1 VAENDEREQD
11 GESQGDEQQESQ
23 SNGGGDGGIVS
34 ALLSQ
39 LGEHRAVL
47 APVATTAAAAAA
59 TYAVKKLPDLFD
71 SAEGAGMD
79 KVRKTVDKA
88 KDAGGAKGMA
98 AGAASRAL
106 SGGGGGGIV
115 ERLKE
120 GGKQEATEKAEES
133 GGITGAMAKVAGK
146 LGGKQ
151 QGGMGWGRGR
161 RLPILRSIDVAAPVE
176 TVYNQYTQFE
186 ELNSFMHRTEAVDQE
201 EDEVVTWHENVWGRR
216 RHWKAQITEQ
226 IPNERIAWEI
236 KGGGQGVGVITFHEL
251 APRLTRVEV
260 VFDWQPKGFVEK
272 IGSGLRV
279 HKRAAKTD
287 LYRFKAFVETRG
299 EESGGWPGKI
309 EDGEAKGQTRNKRNR
324 KADPIPTEAQA
335 HSESDEK
342 KTREKAAKSE
352 SKDDSK
358 SESKDDSKSK
368 SDNGDEQGQNGD
380 EGERDEAREERKR
393 HREERAKQRG

>member
-1 VAENDEREQD
+1 MAPRSEPAQKPMAENDEREQD
-11 GESQGDEQQESQ
+11 NESQGDDEQQSG
-23 SNGGGDGGIVS
+23 SNGGGGFMDS
-34 ALLSQ
+34 LMSQ
-39 LGEHRAVL
+39 LGDHRAVL

-59 TYAVKKLPDLFD
+59 TYAVKKLPELFD

-79 KVRKTVDKA
+79 KVRQTVDKA
-88 KDAGGAKGMA
+88 KSAGGAKGMA

-120 GGKQEATEKAEES
+120 GGKQEAKEKAEES

-186 ELNSFMHRTEAVDQE
+186 ELNSFMHRTESVEQD
-201 EDEVVTWHENVWGRR
+201 EDEVVTWHENIWGRR
-216 RHWKAQITEQ
+216 RHWKAKITEQ

-236 KGGGQGVGVITFHEL
+236 QGGGQGVGVITFHEL

-260 VFDWQPKGFVEK
+260 VFDWQPKGLVEK

-368 SDNGDEQGQNGD
+368 NDNGDEQGQNGD
-380 EGERDEAREERKR
+380 EGERDEGREERK
-393 HREERAKQRG
+393 

>member
-1 VAENDEREQD
+1 MAENDEREEQQAED
-11 GESQGDEQQESQ
+11 APESQRGSENGSS
-23 SNGGGDGGIVS
+23 SNGGGSIVDT
-34 ALLSQ
+34 LLSQ
-39 LGEHRAVL
+39 LSEHKAVL
-47 APVATTAAAAAA
+47 TPVATSAAAAAA
-59 TYAVKKLPDLFD
+59 TYAVRKLPDLFD
-71 SAEGAGMD
+71 HLEGGTTD
-79 KVRKTVDKA
+79 KVREKVEGA

-106 SGGGGGGIV
+106 SGGGGGGLLD
-115 ERLKE
+115 RLKE
-120 GGKQEATEKAEES
+120 GGKEEAKESAEES

-146 LGGKQ
+146 VGGKQ

-176 TVYNQYTQFE
+176 TVYAQWTQFE
-186 ELNSFMHRTEAVDQE
+186 EMNAFMHRVESVDQE
-201 EDEVVTWHENVWGRR
+201 QDEVVTWHENVWGRR

-226 IPNERIAWEI
+226 VPNERIAWEI
-236 KGGGQGVGVITFHEL
+236 KSGGQGRGVITFHEL

-299 EESGGWPGKI
+299 EESGAWEGKI
-309 EDGEAKGQTRNKRNR
+309 EDGKVKGEARNKRN
-324 KADPIPTEAQA
+324 KDADPVPMEAKA

-342 KTREKAAKSE
+342 KARTKSQ
-352 SKDDSK
+352 K
-358 SESKDDSKSK
+358 
-368 SDNGDEQGQNGD
+368 NGDDDGDSNGD
-380 EGERDEAREERKR
+380 EGEREAAREERRR
-393 HREERAKQRG
+393 HREERAKQRA